1 MGAFGNTNQGFGGTG
16 SGSGGGG
23 GSISFIKLCSIGA
36 GVNIVDTNPRLG
48 YNSLFY
54 DFTVYDCTNYL
65 SGNIVV
71 VWNPNTSQIQFTQTQ
86 TLPIGTIPVDNY
98 LVDNS
103 GNFIV
108 TNSGDFILTSYGLE
122 FDFQIV
128 GNSVNTILY
137 TPNTNW
143 KLNLQKTLF
152 EDCCTTPVVSGAF
165 ITSQDNI
172 DIITENGNFLVTE

>member
-1 MGAFGNTNQGFGGTG
+1 MASFGNTNQGFGGTG
-16 SGSGGGG
+16 GSGSGGGG
-23 GSISFIKLCSIGA
+23 STTFIKLCSIGT
-36 GVNIVDTNPRLG
+36 GVNIVDTNPKLG

-54 DFTVYDCTNYL
+54 DFTLYDCTNYV

-71 VWNPNTSQIQFTQTQ
+71 VWNPSTDQIQFSQTQ
-86 TLPIGTIPVDNY
+86 TLPIGTIPVNNF
-98 LVDNS
+98 LVDNL

-122 FDFQIV
+122 FGFEIV

-137 TPNTNW
+137 TNNSSW

-165 ITSQDNI
+165 IITENNN
-172 DIITENGNFLVTE
+172 DIITENDDYLITE